1 MSKVEKRNKDA
12 NEIVESMLEELD
24 STKKHHVILMG
35 DLNYRI
41 DLEPVEVLQ
50 TLVQAQVRPECD
62 CDCDMHVTTLSSSL
76 SGCW

>member
-1 MSKVEKRNKDA
+1 MEKRNKDA
-12 NEIVESMLEELD
+12 NEIVESMLAELD

-50 TLVQAQVRPECD
+50 TLVQAQVRLECGSV
-62 CDCDMHVTTLSSSL
+62 CMYV
-76 SGCW
+76 